1 MPKLRARSGG
11 LAKLIKL
18 LPWPNGK
25 ALRADPETFSATDR
39 WRAMAQHSDFLS
51 ASLDDMIEIAAMAWR
66 SSPPEGVH
74 LLHKFQDVRDTLLLF
89 AQAGGHPASLRKYT
103 LATPFSD
110 QFRPVSGVF
119 GP

>member
-39 WRAMAQHSDFLS
+39 WRATASRLSKRQLGRHDRDSRDGVAVLTSGGRAPVAQVSGCQRHVSALRPSLS
-51 ASLDDMIEIAAMAWR
+51 AR
-66 SSPPEGVH
+66 SQPS
-74 LLHKFQDVRDTLLLF
+74 
-89 AQAGGHPASLRKYT
+89 GGAPAE
-103 LATPFSD
+103 
-110 QFRPVSGVF
+110 
-119 GP
+119 